1 MLSLKS
7 TIYQLLG
14 RISVTIPLQEDHT
27 TMTQPLLI
35 EIGVEELPAIPLLKI
50 VKQIEDSWQKLLM
63 EYKLKTPFRFIYTP
77 RRLVLMHE
85 AMPTKQED
93 STIELMGP
101 PVAAAFKEGE
111 PTPAALG
118 FARKC
123 GVELSELGRAQKGKT
138 EVLYFKKEE
147 KGAPTEALLQ
157 EMIEKWIASMAFG
170 KMMRWGDRSDEFI
183 RPVRW
188 LQVRLGNEAVPV
200 TLFGV
205 ESGTQTYLHR
215 MVSYDAVDVPSID
228 AYASIL
234 EEGAVMLEPEARQAR
249 ILEQFEALEK
259 EYGIEIER
267 DKALLAEVV
276 AITENPQ
283 ALVGNFD
290 ALFLELPPEVIIT
303 SMKEHQR
310 YFPVFEN
317 GVLTN
322 KFVVVSNAYTEDYS
336 KVIAGNERV
345 LKPRLADA
353 LFFYRNDLKNGLST
367 AGLEKVQFIDGLG
380 TLADKI
386 AREKSI
392 ARRLLALYLE
402 KLKAQTGKSTE
413 ELEKLIERA
422 IELAKADLMS
432 EMVYEFTEL
441 QGLMG
446 YYYAKALGEDP
457 LVYNAI
463 KEQYMPV
470 GEGAQLP
477 SSLFSAI
484 VAMSIKLDT
493 LIGLFSVGKIPTGSK
508 DPFALRR
515 AVNGIVRI
523 VIDNDIPFHIDNML
537 KLLKDAYEPFDLSVL
552 KAFMLERINK
562 SLDANPSVIAAVL
575 ASGELDINEIA
586 KKVAALNAIVSNESF
601 KEQFATFKR
610 VANISKD
617 VNLEGALDIDKTLFQ
632 EKAEEALYNAYIDV
646 VSRDYPDYQSQLEA
660 LFGLKPQLDAYFDDV
675 LVNAEDEALKRNRL
689 NLIASIYKTFRD
701 IADIKEIT
709 V

>member
-1 MLSLKS
+1 
-7 TIYQLLG
+7 
-14 RISVTIPLQEDHT
+14 
-27 TMTQPLLI
+27 MTQPLLI

-93 STIELMGP
+93 STVELMGP

-157 EMIEKWIASMAFG
+157 EMIEKWITSMAFG